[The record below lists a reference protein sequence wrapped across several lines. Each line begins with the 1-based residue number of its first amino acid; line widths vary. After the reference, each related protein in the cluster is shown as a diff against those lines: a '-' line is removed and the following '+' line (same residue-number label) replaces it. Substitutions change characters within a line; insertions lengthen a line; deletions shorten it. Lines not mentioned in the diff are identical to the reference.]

1 MIELQKLH
9 YFVTVAQTL
18 NVGKAATLLHI
29 SQSPLSRQIIALEER
44 LGTAL
49 FSRER
54 KRLQLTDAGRQFL
67 DEAKALIEHAQQ
79 LEDRIRDEAQGRTGA
94 MTLGFVEG
102 AIHVGA
108 LQTAIKRFLNVA
120 PQARIELKNL
130 RSRQQFEALQFG
142 GIDVGFTYS
151 PPVRSST
158 LVAEQIADEGFA
170 VAMPRNHPLAQGR
183 FDPRKL
189 DGEAF
194 IALPEKDSPE
204 ARLGLMGACASAGFI
219 PNVRFEAAEPSVVLG
234 LVNAGVG
241 LAIVQQSLGKTPRR
255 GIVLRPLPSSFPMR
269 AQIFRVTRKTVRPLV
284 ARFLG
289 SQKA

>member
-67 DEAKALIEHAQQ
+67 DEAKALI
-79 LEDRIRDEAQGRTGA
+79 DEAQGRTGA

-130 RSRQQFEALQFG
+130 RSRQQ
-142 GIDVGFTYS
+142 
-151 PPVRSST
+151 
-158 LVAEQIADEGFA
+158 
-170 VAMPRNHPLAQGR
+170 
-183 FDPRKL
+183 
-189 DGEAF
+189 
-194 IALPEKDSPE
+194 
-204 ARLGLMGACASAGFI
+204 
-219 PNVRFEAAEPSVVLG
+219 
-234 LVNAGVG
+234 
-241 LAIVQQSLGKTPRR
+241 
-255 GIVLRPLPSSFPMR
+255 
-269 AQIFRVTRKTVRPLV
+269 
-284 ARFLG
+284 
-289 SQKA
+289 